1 MKCKEPFPPARLPRR
16 RSRGVTLIELM
27 IVVTVI
33 AALAAIAIPSY
44 RNYNIKANR
53 SAAAQVMLNIQN
65 REEQYI
71 LDARTYTTDLSSAGL
86 NISHDGFTCVAAKC
100 SNNFYD
106 VSVALVAGP
115 PPGYTI
121 TGAPKN
127 YQIDDGTLTL
137 SSSGTRSRSAGDGKW

>member
-1 MKCKEPFPPARLPRR
+1 MKCKDPFPHPRLSH
-16 RSRGVTLIELM
+16 SRTRGITLIELM
-27 IVVTVI
+27 IVVTII

-44 RNYNIKANR
+44 RNYNIRANR

-71 LDARTYTTDLSSAGL
+71 LDARTYTTDPSSTRL
-86 NISHDGFTCVAAKC
+86 NIAHDGWTCVAAKC

-106 VSVALVAGP
+106 VSVALVTGP
-115 PPGYTI
+115 PPGYTV
-121 TGAPKN
+121 TGAPKG

-137 SSSGTRSRSAGDGKW
+137 SSAGTRSRSAGDGKW